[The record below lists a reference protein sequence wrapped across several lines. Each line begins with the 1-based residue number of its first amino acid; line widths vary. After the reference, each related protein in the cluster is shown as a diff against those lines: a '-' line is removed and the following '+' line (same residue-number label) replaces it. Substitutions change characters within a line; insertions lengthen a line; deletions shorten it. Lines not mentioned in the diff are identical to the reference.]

1 MIQSEQTKKINVGI
15 KNNLTFV
22 VVTYESDKVIND
34 CLSSIPSNYPTIVI
48 ENSGKKNFQ
57 KEIEKKYPNVK
68 CEIMEKN
75 EGYCLGNNLGIKLSK
90 TRLVFILNP
99 DVRLQSNTLEELDKI
114 SNEIKNF
121 AIFAPTLISDE
132 SKEGFG
138 LTKNYGS
145 YKKTLNTASDFFEVD
160 YIQGCAFLLDKSELK
175 NIGFFDENIFMYF
188 DDIDLCK
195 RIKNSGKKIYVSK
208 KAKIRHLGAKA
219 ANDEFFNEVE
229 FSRNWHLMW
238 STFYFNKK
246 HYGYFFALK
255 KTYKKLIT
263 SIIKF
268 LFFTLTFNSIKEKI
282 YLMRFSGLYNSI
294 V

>member
-1 MIQSEQTKKINVGI
+1 MDI

-22 VVTYESDKVIND
+22 IVTYESDKIIDD
-34 CLSSIPSNYPTIVI
+34 CLSSIPNNYPIIII
-48 ENSGKKNFQ
+48 ENSGKKNF
-57 KEIEKKYPNVK
+57 KEKIEKRYPNVK

-75 EGYCLGNNLGIKLSK
+75 EGYCFGNNLGIKLSK

-99 DVRLQSNTLEELDKI
+99 DVRLQNGTLEELDRVL
-114 SNEIKNF
+114 NEIKNF
-121 AIFAPTLISDE
+121 TILAPTLANNE
-132 SKEGFG
+132 LKEGFG

-145 YKKTLNTASDFFEVD
+145 YKKTLNTTSDFFEVD
-160 YIQGCAFLLDKSELK
+160 YIQGCALLLDKTELK

-195 RIKNSGKKIYVSK
+195 RIKNLGKKIYVSR

-219 ANDEFFNEVE
+219 VNDRFFNEVE

-246 HYGYFFALK
+246 HHGYFFALK

-268 LFFTLTFNSIKEKI
+268 LFFTLTFNSIKKKI

-294 V
+294 IGKKSWYRAKIK